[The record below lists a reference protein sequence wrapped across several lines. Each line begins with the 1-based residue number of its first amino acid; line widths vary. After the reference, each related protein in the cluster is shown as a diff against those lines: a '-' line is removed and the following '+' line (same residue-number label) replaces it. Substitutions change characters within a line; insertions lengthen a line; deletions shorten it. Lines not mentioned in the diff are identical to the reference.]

1 MNTSISN
8 LLLKRLVR
16 HALVNISTRK
26 SKTKYTMSGLIVLV
40 IFDDYI
46 ERIAMTEPF
55 RLRIILGPIHRLHQ
69 ALHTPGCTRF
79 TCS

>member
-26 SKTKYTMSGLIVLV
+26 SKTKCTMSGLIVLV

-55 RLRIILGPIHRLHQ
+55 QIILGLIHRLHQ

>member
-1 MNTSISN
+1 MNTSINN
-8 LLLKRLVR
+8 LSLKRLAR

-26 SKTKYTMSGLIVLV
+26 SNTKHTMSGLIVLV

-55 RLRIILGPIHRLHQ
+55 RLQIIVGLIRRLHQ
-69 ALHTPGCTRF
+69 ALHTPRCTRF

>member
-26 SKTKYTMSGLIVLV
+26 SKTKCTMSGLIVLV

-55 RLRIILGPIHRLHQ
+55 RLQIIVGLINRLHQ

>member
-8 LLLKRLVR
+8 LLLKRLLR

-26 SKTKYTMSGLIVLV
+26 SKTKCTMSGLIVLV

-55 RLRIILGPIHRLHQ
+55 RLQIIVGLIHRLHQ
-69 ALHTPGCTRF
+69 ALHTSGCTRF